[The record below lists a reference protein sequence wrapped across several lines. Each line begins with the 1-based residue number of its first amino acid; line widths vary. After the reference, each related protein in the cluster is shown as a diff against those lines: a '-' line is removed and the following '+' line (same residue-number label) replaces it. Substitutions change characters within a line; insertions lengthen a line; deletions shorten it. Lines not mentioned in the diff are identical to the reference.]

1 MKCLFRAV
9 TKLST
14 KQKFTQVD
22 ELPEMFMQ
30 GHSRSKLEKQTV

>member
-1 MKCLFRAV
+1 LKCLFRAV

-22 ELPEMFMQ
+22 ELLEMFIQ
-30 GHSRSKLEKQTV
+30 GSNKAVH